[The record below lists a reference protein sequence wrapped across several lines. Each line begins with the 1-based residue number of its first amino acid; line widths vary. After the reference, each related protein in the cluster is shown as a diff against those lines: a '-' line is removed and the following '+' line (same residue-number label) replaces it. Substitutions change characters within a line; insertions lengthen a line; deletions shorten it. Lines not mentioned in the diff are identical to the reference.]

1 MSTKALDGAKRKGR
15 IGREQGYGRLQYPYT
30 DDRNLDGGITWSR
43 SFINAWVYGWDERDK
58 EIRDAE

>member
-1 MSTKALDGAKRKGR
+1 MV
-15 IGREQGYGRLQYPYT
+15 RLQYPYA